1 MSTHESQMDTGKLP
15 AGDGPASNDWHKLY
29 ESERKKSRILGAT
42 TVAASLL
49 AVGIGAWGLSNADSA
64 AMSSP
69 AGGQRAGQFAPPGMP
84 SQDGSGTMP
93 GQMGGQDLAS
103 QLFNTDGSVNTEAVE
118 QLLASAP
125 DGADL
130 DQFLQFAVQRG
141 ELTQSQADAIAA
153 AVDGTSAQDT

>member
-1 MSTHESQMDTGKLP
+1 
-15 AGDGPASNDWHKLY
+15 
-29 ESERKKSRILGAT
+29 
-42 TVAASLL
+42 
-49 AVGIGAWGLSNADSA
+49 
-64 AMSSP
+64 
-69 AGGQRAGQFAPPGMP
+69 
-84 SQDGSGTMP
+84 MP

-125 DGADL
+125 DDADL